1 MSQPMDYFERF
12 FIINF
17 VARTDRRDEIA
28 AQLKAIGLSLAATHV
43 ELFPAVRPEAA
54 DGFPSF
60 GAKGCV
66 MSHLNVL
73 REAQRLGLQRVLIFE
88 DGLDF
93 AKDFNSRIK
102 PFIEQLPR
110 ADGSLFYGGYHMQP
124 LACGQVL
131 NGLVE
136 ARPDELVGTT
146 HFIAFQGAA
155 IAASVAYL
163 EKTLTRPAGDPDGGP
178 MHVNGV
184 YSWLGEQVRSL
195 KRCWPVLNLVFSAPR
210 VRTFMTCAGMTQR
223 PWFVKVWHAFDGPKI
238 FCCSAE
244 LTS

>member
-1 MSQPMDYFERF
+1 MSQPMDYFERI
-12 FIINF
+12 FIINL
-17 VARTDRRDEIA
+17 VSRTDRRDEIA
-28 AQLKAIGLSLAATHV
+28 AQLKAIGLNLAATHV

-54 DGFPSF
+54 EGFPSI
-60 GAKGCV
+60 GAKGCF

-88 DGLDF
+88 DDLDF

-102 PFIEQLPR
+102 PLIEQLQR
-110 ADGSLFYGGYHMQP
+110 ADWSVFYGGYHMEP

-163 EKTLTRPAGDPDGGP
+163 ERILTRPAGDPDGGP
-178 MHVNGV
+178 MHVDGAYNWLRRANPQFKTLLASPELGFQRASRTDIHDLRWYDATPLVREGV
-184 YSWLGEQVRSL
+184 ACLRWAKNILL
-195 KRCWPVLNLVFSAPR
+195 
-210 VRTFMTCAGMTQR
+210 QR
-223 PWFVKVWHAFDGPKI
+223 
-238 FCCSAE
+238 
-244 LTS
+244 